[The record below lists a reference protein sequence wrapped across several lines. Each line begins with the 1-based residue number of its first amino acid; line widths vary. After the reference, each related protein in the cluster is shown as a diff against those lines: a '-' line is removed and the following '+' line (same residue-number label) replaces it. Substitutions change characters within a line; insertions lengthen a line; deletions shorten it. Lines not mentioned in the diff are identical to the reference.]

1 MDFMISNATP
11 KFQDGFLI
19 YCLRGKLALY
29 GDQIPLLLPLV
40 QATEIYFLKH
50 EACILTQ
57 FQ

>member
-1 MDFMISNATP
+1 MISNATP